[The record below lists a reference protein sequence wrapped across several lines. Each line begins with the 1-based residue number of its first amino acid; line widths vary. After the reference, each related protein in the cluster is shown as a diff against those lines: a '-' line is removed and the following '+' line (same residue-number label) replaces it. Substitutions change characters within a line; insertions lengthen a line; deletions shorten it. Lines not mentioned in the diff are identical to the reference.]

1 MDTKKALRKQMKDIR
16 KNMNPSYKKECDE
29 KIFRGLISS
38 SLYKNTDTILCYVST
53 DIEVDTRQFIEYALN
68 NGKKVAVPKS
78 YQDGIMLFYEIDT
91 LENLE
96 RSPFGIDEPC
106 ENIHKRIDELEI
118 NNALCIVPALSFD
131 KFGMRLGYG
140 GGYYDRFLSAYS
152 PKTIGICYSVCISDK
167 IDSHEYDVKIKNIIT
182 ENNISEVSDEQKNK
196 R

>member
-1 MDTKKALRKQMKDIR
+1 MDTKKALRKHMKDIR
-16 KNMNPSYKKECDE
+16 KNMSSSYKKECDE
-29 KIFRGLISS
+29 KIFSSLISS
-38 SLYKNTDTILCYVST
+38 SLYKNTNTILCYVST

-68 NGKKVAVPKS
+68 DWKKIAVPKS
-78 YQDGIMLFYEIDT
+78 YDNGIMLFYEINT

-106 ENIHKRIDELEI
+106 ENIHKKIKESEI

-131 KFGMRLGYG
+131 KSGMRLGYG
-140 GGYYDRFLSAYS
+140 GGYYDRFLSVCS

-167 IDSHEYDVKIKNIIT
+167 IDSHKYDVKIKNIIT
-182 ENNISEVSDEQKNK
+182 ENNILEVSDEQENK